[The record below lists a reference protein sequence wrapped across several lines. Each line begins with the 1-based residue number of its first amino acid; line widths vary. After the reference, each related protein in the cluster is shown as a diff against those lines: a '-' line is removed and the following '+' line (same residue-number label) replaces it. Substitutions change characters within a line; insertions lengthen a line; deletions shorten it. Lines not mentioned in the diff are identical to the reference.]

1 MDAAATAD
9 RPAAPGSA
17 LARAGS
23 LLLAAALSLALLFLP
38 AMRGAALAP
47 GAHGL
52 LTPLVMAICAGFV
65 HGVGLRP
72 RRAWA
77 RALLHPALLWPLQ
90 LGLAALW
97 ARSLL

>member
-1 MDAAATAD
+1 MDAASV
-9 RPAAPGSA
+9 AAAAGA
-17 LARAGS
+17 GWARALS

-38 AMRGAALAP
+38 AMRGAGLSP

-65 HGVGLRP
+65 HGVGFRP

-77 RALLHPALLWPLQ
+77 RALVHPALLWPLM
-90 LGLAALW
+90 LGLAVLW
-97 ARSLL
+97 TRSLL

>member
-1 MDAAATAD
+1 MDAAHE
-9 RPAAPGSA
+9 AAHAAAGGGW
-17 LARAGS
+17 ARALS
-23 LLLAAALSLALLFLP
+23 LLLAASLSLALLFLP
-38 AMRGAALAP
+38 AMRGAELGP

-77 RALLHPALLWPLQ
+77 RALLHPALLWPLM

-97 ARSLL
+97 ARSLQ